1 MYAASATFP
10 PDERFGLT
18 QQLRRAAVSIASNI
32 AEGCGRDTDA
42 DLARFLSIAAGS
54 TSECESQIATAGN
67 LGFLEEREA
76 VRLMDQAEHIRRQL
90 HKLALAVRATRNWG
104 RGGCRISDSG
114 YPTGHAR
121 NPPATL
127 HRVPSRNALWSLHLR
142 RGRDGRSGGRTSST
156 GRSAI

>member
-1 MYAASATFP
+1 MEPYPRGSISDIVRLMRDFRRLRAWQSAQTFIENVYAASATFP

-54 TSECESQIATAGN
+54 TSECESQIATASN
-67 LGFLEEREA
+67 LGFVEEREA

-90 HKLALAVRATRNWG
+90 HKLTLAVRT
-104 RGGCRISDSG
+104 
-114 YPTGHAR
+114 TG
-121 NPPATL
+121 N
-127 HRVPSRNALWSLHLR
+127 
-142 RGRDGRSGGRTSST
+142 
-156 GRSAI
+156 